1 MMTGSTQQSGVGAS
15 RLGSTGGVNTVGS
28 NRSKRAQSA
37 QKGGVLGLSEFNRI
51 KASIAETG
59 KASTLQEDRTK
70 LKEASDNRTKNWS
83 NTILAIRKKKEQD
96 KYEKF
101 EREELERRRIDQ
113 EEAEYQSK
121 VKAGVMNKAKKQIFE
136 RHDKV
141 KTLHSKM
148 LLSDALQERE
158 LQIQIEQ
165 QKKKMQEEILK
176 EHHEAILQQCADHDA
191 KEEAK
196 KRELEAK
203 KLHTQE
209 VLRQQHDEFREKHI
223 VRLMEDRL
231 EGEIIK
237 VKAKEAEIEAI
248 KNEEL
253 RRQRIKAAQAE
264 TMKGNMV
271 LQEIRKKEKEKEAL
285 EDEKIKEYER
295 QRDEKARKRKEE
307 QERRFNERQRIRQQ
321 MIDKAVQE
329 LQKKNDKESER
340 LKKDIEERKVREEFI
355 EKEKREKIERLK
367 QTIDHH
373 RDLYMRD
380 RAAKKARD
388 TEEDKNFQ
396 QFWKNKNQT
405 IVGAANSGTKPARGE
420 AEPLQ
425 HEPKALR
432 LPAQAG
438 R

>member
-1 MMTGSTQQSGVGAS
+1 MLTGSTQMSGVGAS
-15 RLGSTGGVNTVGS
+15 RLGSTGAGINNGS
-28 NRSKRAQSA
+28 NRSKRTQSA

-51 KASIAETG
+51 KASVAETG
-59 KASTLQEDRTK
+59 KATNLQEDRIK
-70 LKEASDNRTKNWS
+70 LKDASDNRTKNWS

-113 EEAEYQSK
+113 EEAEYQGKIKS
-121 VKAGVMNKAKKQIFE
+121 GVMNKAKRQIFE

-165 QKKKMQEEILK
+165 QKKKMQEEIMK
-176 EHHEAILQQCADHDA
+176 EHHEAILQQCAEHDA
-191 KEEAK
+191 KEET
-196 KRELEAK
+196 KRKELEAK

-209 VLRQQHDEFREKHI
+209 VLKQQHEEFREKHI

-237 VKAKEAEIEAI
+237 VKAKEAEIESI

-253 RRQRIKAAQAE
+253 RRQRVKAAQAE

-340 LKKDIEERKVREEFI
+340 LKKDIETKKVREEFI
-355 EKEKREKIERLK
+355 EKEKREKIQRLK
-367 QTIDHH
+367 DTIDHH

-380 RAAKKARD
+380 KNIKQVKNA
-388 TEEDKNFQ
+388 EEDRNFQ
-396 QFWKNKNQT
+396 EFWKDKNKT
-405 IVGAANSGTKPARGE
+405 IVKP
-420 AEPLQ
+420 P
-425 HEPKALR
+425 
-432 LPAQAG
+432 
-438 R
+438 